1 MQFRIAGQ
9 YRVRAPE
16 TPVAPKAEQAPV
28 VRGQPGRELLL
39 QLANGVDGLHA
50 VQPMD
55 GHRPTKPARA
65 AEHGFPVVVGHG
77 RVQRHR
83 VPAGRG
89 RPVPHRL
96 PGTGPD
102 GVQYQQAGRS
112 LHPVSF
118 VHVRSHRTHATGSD
132 TAENRRAP
140 HTPVPQIHQGKAR
153 LTHILLFVISI

>member
-1 MQFRIAGQ
+1 MQFRLSGQ
-9 YRVRAPE
+9 HRVHAPE
-16 TPVAPKAEQAPV
+16 TPVAPETEQTPV

-50 VQPMD
+50 VQPVD
-55 GHRPTKPARA
+55 GHRPAKPARA
-65 AEHGFPVVVGHG
+65 AAHGFPLVVGHG

-102 GVQYQQAGRS
+102 GVQYQQAGWP
-112 LHPVSF
+112 LHPVPVF
-118 VHVRSHRTHATGSD
+118 PVRSYSAHATGSD
-132 TAENRRAP
+132 TTKDRRAP
-140 HTPVPQIHQGKAR
+140 HTTVPQVHQGKPSYY
-153 LTHILLFVISI
+153 LPI